1 MNEDIKAMKDQINRI
16 NQEFRE
22 KVVVLEDVI
31 NNYKE
36 RNEMSNMI
44 FSQTQH
50 KFIEIE
56 ANCNKFKEKNEIL
69 KNKFDEQNYEK
80 RIAIENYNNLKEKIK
95 GLLIMIKVFYKE
107 TEGINLN
114 SELFE
119 KLKYLY
125 SN

>member
-107 TEGINLN
+107 TEGIKLN

>member
-80 RIAIENYNNLKEKIK
+80 RIAIENYNNLTHIIIYTNK
-95 GLLIMIKVFYKE
+95 
-107 TEGINLN
+107 TED
-114 SELFE
+114 
-119 KLKYLY
+119 
-125 SN
+125 